1 MDGKLNR
8 TREAVADTL
17 GIPLEVA
24 LDIPKIVI
32 DGNYQIVIENHKGL
46 IAFDENMVVVNS
58 KVGAIT
64 LKGRNFKVLFIGGN
78 TLTIGGILESI
89 GYGSNEN

>member
-24 LDIPKIVI
+24 LDIPKIII

-46 IAFDENMVVVNS
+46 KAFDENMVVVNS
-58 KVGAIT
+58 KLGSIT
-64 LKGRNFKVLFIGGN
+64 LKGRDFKVLFIGGN
-78 TLTIGGILESI
+78 TLTIGGILESV
-89 GYGSNEN
+89 GYFSNEN

>member
-24 LDIPKIVI
+24 LDIPKIII

-46 IAFDENMVVVNS
+46 IVFDENMVVVNS
-58 KVGAIT
+58 KVGSIT
-64 LKGRNFKVLFIGGN
+64 LKGRFIGGN
-78 TLTIGGILESI
+78 TLTIGGILESV

>member
-24 LDIPKIVI
+24 LDIPKIII
-32 DGNYQIVIENHKGL
+32 DGN
-46 IAFDENMVVVNS
+46 
-58 KVGAIT
+58 
-64 LKGRNFKVLFIGGN
+64 
-78 TLTIGGILESI
+78 
-89 GYGSNEN
+89 